1 MKLIPLRIIA
11 FSFGSALILAG
22 CSKTND
28 NNSIPKRQ
36 NDLHV
41 YGLNPMQPSDWANV
55 PLFSREVINGYRQS
69 QGIPGIATLPGN
81 YLLISPNVRDQGQ
94 IGSCTGFCGTETNEM
109 VEYENS
115 TPSSTTVTYANGA
128 STAIGYQIPN
138 TSQTNNSSALS
149 PLFLY
154 YVERVVINKGSI
166 SSDPGANMMNIG
178 QALQGLTNNTGTG
191 VQLTTST
198 KVKGKTITSSP
209 YAGECIET
217 DYAYPWVNGSNGF
230 NVASPSS
237 SSYLTAPNST
247 AISNAFN
254 YDILTNPAN
263 SATSTG
269 STTTGGYYVI
279 NSSSIIND
287 VKTAIAS
294 NLPVMMGFQVY
305 DDKNS
310 ASATY
315 HKYFE
320 GLNTTNYVY
329 NPLNASGSVISG
341 LSLMGGHAVPI
352 IGYIADD
359 PGIPSSYGG
368 GVFIVENSWGTPW
381 GDQGYFYLPFN
392 VLTSTTIVPSG
403 SLYVIVK

>member
-11 FSFGSALILAG
+11 ICFGSALILAG

-41 YGLNPMQPSDWANV
+41 YGLQPMQQLDWANV
-55 PLFSREVINGYRQS
+55 PVFSSLVIDQHRQS
-69 QGIPGIATLPGN
+69 QGIPGIVTLPGN

-115 TPSSTTVTYANGA
+115 TPTSSSVTYANGA
-128 STAIGYQIPN
+128 STAINFQIPY
-138 TSQTNNSSALS
+138 TSQTSNASALS

-166 SSDPGANMMNIG
+166 SSDPGANMVNIG

-198 KVKGKTITSSP
+198 RVKGKIVTSGP

-217 DYAYPWVNGSNGF
+217 DYAYPWVSSLSGY
-230 NVASPSS
+230 NVATASS
-237 SSYLTAPNST
+237 TSYLTAPNAA

-254 YDILTNPAN
+254 YDIAANPAG
-263 SATSTG
+263 SSTSSG

-279 NSSSIIND
+279 NSTSILND

-305 DDKNS
+305 DDNKTG
-310 ASATY
+310 SATY

-320 GLNTTNYVY
+320 GLNTTSYVY
-329 NPLNASGSVISG
+329 NPLNASGSIISG
-341 LSLMGGHAVPI
+341 LSLLGGHAVPI

-359 PGIPSSYGG
+359 PNIPASYGG

-381 GDQGYFYLPFN
+381 GNQGYFYLPFN
-392 VLTSTTIVPSG
+392 VLTNSNVVPSG
-403 SLYVIVK
+403 SLFVIVK